1 MIVEICSES
10 LILAPFSWGSVFCHA
25 KKQRARMSVSCG
37 VGGLIIYRGLLICRL
52 KYGLLNRKDILID
65 KLCLYLWFCFGW
77 CVFTHQEQAVCFPLA
92 EHWKNPVITVAFVC
106 KEQAESI
113 HTQ

>member
-1 MIVEICSES
+1 
-10 LILAPFSWGSVFCHA
+10 
-25 KKQRARMSVSCG
+25 MSVSCG

-52 KYGLLNRKDILID
+52 KYGLLNKKDILID

-77 CVFTHQEQAVCFPLA
+77 CVFTCQEQAVYFPLA
-92 EHWKNPVITVAFVC
+92 EHWNNPVITVAFVC
-106 KEQAESI
+106 KEQAERI